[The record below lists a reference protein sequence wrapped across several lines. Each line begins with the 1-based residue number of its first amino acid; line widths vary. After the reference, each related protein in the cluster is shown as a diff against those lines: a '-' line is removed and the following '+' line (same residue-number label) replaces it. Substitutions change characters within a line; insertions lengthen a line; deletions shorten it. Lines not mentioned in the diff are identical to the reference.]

1 MKRIALAA
9 AAALLNAFA
18 AAAHAQTVG
27 QVEIVDRTTGQVL
40 PVYTHQGRL
49 YVAGTPGEKYA
60 VRLSNRSGA
69 RTLNVVSVDGINAVT
84 GETAAPDQNG
94 YVLHAGQSFEVNG
107 WRKST
112 SEVAAF
118 YFARLPDSYA
128 ARTDRPD
135 NVGVIGVAVFREW
148 RPREV
153 VRPAPS
159 VAPQARERAAGAD
172 AAAAESAGRAA
183 ADAAGPA
190 ASPPP
195 EAARRNEKIGT
206 GHGERERSEVV
217 YTQFRRA
224 GSVADET
231 IVIHYDTHANLVAL
245 GVIPREPRV
254 VTPNPFPGRQF
265 VPDPRG

>member
-9 AAALLNAFA
+9 AAALLHALA
-18 AAAHAQTVG
+18 ANAHAQAFAH
-27 QVEIVDRTTGQVL
+27 VEIVNRTTRQVL
-40 PVYTHQGRL
+40 PLHPHQGRL

-60 VRLSNRSGA
+60 VRVTNRAGP
-69 RTLNVVSVDGINAVT
+69 RTLNVVSVDGVNAVT

-118 YFARLPDSYA
+118 YFTRLPDSYA

-135 NVGVIGVAVFREW
+135 HVGVIGVAVFREW
-148 RPREV
+148 QRPPQV
-153 VRPAPS
+153 VRPAPN
-159 VAPQARERAAGAD
+159 AAARERSANDSTASEAIAGSPPA
-172 AAAAESAGRAA
+172 
-183 ADAAGPA
+183 PA
-190 ASPPP
+190 A
-195 EAARRNEKIGT
+195 EAARRSEKIGT

-217 YTQFRRA
+217 YTHFRRA
-224 GSVADET
+224 SSVPDET
-231 IVIHYDTHANLVAL
+231 IVIHYDTHANLVAM

-254 VTPNPFPGRQF
+254 VTPNPFPGQRF
-265 VPDPRG
+265 VPDPKG